1 MEREGMKVDVRV
13 FEEVIDVWRVMASH
27 WREIAAA
34 AVAERGSFTVAIS
47 GGRTPLP
54 FYCFLGRT
62 AGIPWEETDL
72 FQVDERFVPR
82 DDDESN
88 FRLIELSL
96 LLKAPIP
103 SERVHPIP
111 VDGNSAA
118 AAAARYER
126 EMRDFFRLPAGAW
139 PSLDLV
145 LLGIGED
152 GHTASLFPGEDVL
165 DEEERWT
172 AAVSPATAAQ
182 DRITL
187 TLPLI
192 NRARHVFFLVT
203 GSGKAEVLKR
213 IHRGADPTVPASLV
227 NPEGGSL
234 TFYLDSKA
242 AAQAGV

>member
-1 MEREGMKVDVRV
+1 MKKEVRV
-13 FEEVIDVWRVMASH
+13 FEEAIDIWRVMSSR
-27 WREIAAA
+27 WREIAAE

-47 GGRTPLP
+47 GGRTPLG

-62 AGIPWEETDL
+62 AGIPWEKTDL

-103 SERVHPIP
+103 SERIHPMP

-126 EMRDFFRLPAGAW
+126 EMKDYFRLPAGAW

-152 GHTASLFPGEDVL
+152 GHTASLFPGEAVL
-165 DEEERWT
+165 DEQERWT
-172 AAVSPATAAQ
+172 AAVSPASVSQ

-192 NRARHVFFLVT
+192 NRARHVFIMAT
-203 GSGKAEVLKR
+203 GRGKAEVIGKVCA
-213 IHRGADPTVPASLV
+213 GADRQCPASLV
-227 NPEGGSL
+227 APLEGTLS
-234 TFYLDSKA
+234 FYLDRE
-242 AAQAGV
+242 AGSGV

>member
-1 MEREGMKVDVRV
+1 MKVDIRV
-13 FEEVIDVWRVMASH
+13 FEEAIDIWRAMAAH
-27 WREIAAA
+27 WREIAVE

-62 AGIPWEETDL
+62 TGIPWEKTDL

-88 FRLIELSL
+88 FRLIDLSL

-103 SERVHPIP
+103 RERVHPMP

-118 AAAARYER
+118 AAAALYEK
-126 EMRDFFRLPAGAW
+126 EMRDFFRLPEVAW
-139 PSLDLV
+139 PSFDLV

-165 DEEERWT
+165 DEQERWT
-172 AAVSPATAAQ
+172 ASVLPATAAQ
-182 DRITL
+182 ERITF

-192 NRARHVFFLVT
+192 SRARHVFFMAT
-203 GSGKAEVLKR
+203 GKGKAEVIGKVCA
-213 IHRGADPTVPASLV
+213 GADRQRPASLV
-227 NPEGGSL
+227 APREGTL
-234 TFYLDSKA
+234 TFYLDR
-242 AAQAGV
+242 QAGRGI